1 MCYLCLTVV
10 WKLYFMGND
19 TAWNHN
25 AGYHLLTRKNPRNHA
40 ESSLIWSGMVLDF
53 WGSFE
58 KQPPL
63 NWPRKAWVG
72 GQLLASLMREFT
84 SPFANP
90 LLLKSLV
97 KVAPLKWQ
105 LQYCALIL
113 LWFWIFGFWIP
124 RFFVIVIQTGYMW
137 QNHVGRLK
145 NNSNPFPMDS
155 GCCCVLS
162 A

>member
-1 MCYLCLTVV
+1 MCYFCLTVV
-10 WKLYFMGND
+10 WKLYLMGND

-25 AGYHLLTRKNPRNHA
+25 AGYHIWTKKNPRNHA
-40 ESSLIWSGMVLDF
+40 GSSLIWGGMVLEF

-63 NWPRKAWVG
+63 KWPRKGWLGDSAW
-72 GQLLASLMREFT
+72 LHWLREFT

-90 LLLKSLV
+90 LLKSLV
-97 KVAPLKWQ
+97 KVGPLKWQ

-113 LWFWIFGFWIP
+113 LWWILNFP
-124 RFFVIVIQTGYMW
+124 FFVILIQTGYMW

-145 NNSNPFPMDS
+145 NNSNSVPMDS
-155 GCCCVLS
+155 GRCCVS
-162 A
+162 ST